1 MGYDEPK
8 TAKIRAQNQTRVQNR
23 WRKSIVDFAD
33 KESRCFRRGRR
44 EKGGIQSPTKGT
56 CEILPRSNY
65 SNGKKKDQ

>member
-33 KESRCFRRGRR
+33 KELRCFRRGRR
-44 EKGGIQSPTKGT
+44 EKGGDTIPNQRHVRNFATI
-56 CEILPRSNY
+56 EL
-65 SNGKKKDQ
+65 